1 MRYAV
6 SMRNAHPPCRPF
18 SDQLPVQASWDDG
31 NPGPMEGLF
40 WESPHNRDENGNPQP
55 TTMTPEQI
63 AAAQLLGH
71 TPETWN
77 HGMTQDDA
85 ATKIAAAF
93 HGRKQRKK
101 FQMQVSALSH
111 PTQQCT
117 AEPRVAASQPAR
129 AIRRKQQGL
138 PATRRR
144 RLLLRHPQPHH
155 QHRQLGN
162 PGCAAVSTGRR
173 STKSCRNRTRHLRT
187 HRHRRRR

>member
-1 MRYAV
+1 
-6 SMRNAHPPCRPF
+6 MRNVHPPCRPF
-18 SDQLPVQASWDDG
+18 LTSYPVQASWDDD

-101 FQMQVSALSH
+101 FQMQVSALLH

-129 AIRRKQQGL
+129 AIRRKQQGKAVAARGRPRQALARSRLHL
-138 PATRRR
+138 PAEGR
-144 RLLLRHPQPHH
+144 RLQREGLQHPRKPLQFIKAP
-155 QHRQLGN
+155 
-162 PGCAAVSTGRR
+162 RR
-173 STKSCRNRTRHLRT
+173 WPAP
-187 HRHRRRR
+187 